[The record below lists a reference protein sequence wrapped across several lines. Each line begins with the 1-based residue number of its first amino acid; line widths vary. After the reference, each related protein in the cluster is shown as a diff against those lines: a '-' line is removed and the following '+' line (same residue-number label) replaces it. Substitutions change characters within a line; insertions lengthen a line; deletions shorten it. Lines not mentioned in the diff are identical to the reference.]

1 MTVVDRAR
9 DYAGRRV
16 VVTGCASG
24 IGEALAHVLTDRGA
38 EVIGLD
44 RRPTA
49 APVAAFHAV
58 DLGDSDSIAAVAAAI
73 DDPVDALFNVA
84 GLSGTIGALTIVGV
98 NFVGTRELT
107 EALIPRMIAGAAIA
121 TTASIAASRYLER
134 GELVDG
140 LLATTSR
147 EEALGWCRAHP
158 DEVGTGYAIS
168 KDALIWYTLR
178 RALDLGPRGIRM
190 NCVAPGT
197 TETPI
202 IADTRRAR
210 GDAFLDAI
218 PMPLGRFAEPVE
230 QAEVLAFVNSPA
242 ASYLSGQVLWVDGG
256 YMGGVTAGLLE
267 NVTGSVGTPTPQPQA

>member
-1 MTVVDRAR
+1 MTAADRAR
-9 DYAGRRV
+9 DYADRRV

-24 IGEALAHVLTDRGA
+24 IGEALAHVLADRGA

-44 RRPTA
+44 RRPTT
-49 APVAAFHAV
+49 APVAAFHTI
-58 DLGDSDSIAAVAAAI
+58 DLDDSAAIAAVAAAI
-73 DDPVDALFNVA
+73 AYPIDALFNVA
-84 GLSGTIGALTIVGV
+84 GLSGTIGALVIVGV

-107 EALIPRMIAGAAIA
+107 EALIPRMAAGASIV

-134 GELVDG
+134 AALIDG
-140 LLATTSR
+140 LLRTESR
-147 EEALGWCRAHP
+147 AAAMDWCRAHP
-158 DEVGTGYAIS
+158 DEVGTGYAVS
-168 KDALIWYTLR
+168 KDAIVWYTLR
-178 RALDLGPRGIRM
+178 RALDLAPRGIRM

-218 PMPLGRFAEPVE
+218 PMPLGRLAEPAE

-267 NVTGSVGTPTPQPQA
+267 NCTGSVGPATAQPR

>member
-1 MTVVDRAR
+1 MSTVDRAR

-24 IGEALAHVLTDRGA
+24 IGEALARVLTERGA

-44 RRPTA
+44 RAPTTV
-49 APVAAFHAV
+49 PVATFHPV
-58 DLGDSDSIAAVAAAI
+58 DLADSDAIAAAAAAI
-73 DDPVDALFNVA
+73 DDPIDALFNVA
-84 GLSGTIGALTIVGV
+84 GLSGTIGALTVVGV

-107 EALIPRMIAGAAIA
+107 EALIPRMAAGASIA

-134 GELVDG
+134 GALVEG

-147 EEALGWCRAHP
+147 DEALDWCRAHP

-168 KDALIWYTLR
+168 KDAIVWYSLR
-178 RALDLGPRGIRM
+178 RALELAPRGIRL

-202 IADTRRAR
+202 IADTRRSR

-218 PMPLGRFAEPVE
+218 PMPLGRLAEPVE
-230 QAEVLAFVNSPA
+230 QAEVLAFVNSPS

-256 YMGGVTAGLLE
+256 YMGGVTAGMLE
-267 NVTGSVGTPTPQPQA
+267 NVTGSVGAPTAQPR